1 MKGKTYITS
10 NMQLGRPSAIGKWK
24 RPFKNVDEMT
34 ETLIKNWNDTVTDR
48 DVVYHL
54 GNFAWDPKTAY
65 DSVMALK
72 GREIYFIQA
81 ETDAP
86 LIELWEKDMLP
97 KKVKIID
104 DICFD
109 SEKGRVY
116 SYWPLKEWKNKS
128 KGVYN
133 IIGFPNRKYKTN
145 PKNKVI
151 NCSVEQCN
159 YKPQDL
165 ESILGLLNEIG

>member
-1 MKGKTYITS
+1 MEGKTYITS

-34 ETLIKNWNDTVTDR
+34 ETLIKNWNDTVTNR

-65 DSVMALK
+65 DSVMALN

-86 LIELWEKDMLP
+86 LLELWQKDTLP
-97 KKVKIID
+97 EKVKIID
-104 DICFD
+104 DVCFD
-109 SEKGRVY
+109 AEKNRVY

-128 KGVYN
+128 KGSYN
-133 IIGFPNRKYKTN
+133 I
-145 PKNKVI
+145 
-151 NCSVEQCN
+151 C
-159 YKPQDL
+159 
-165 ESILGLLNEIG
+165 LLYTSPSPRDRQKSRMPSSA